1 METKLTTSSS
11 EKIGRITI
19 NDNSLTAAGELIF
32 ELVDARTIRATHTFV
47 NEDYRGLG
55 IAAKLVDALIE
66 YCTAEGLNIIPVCS
80 YVEKLAQRDERLKK
94 LVKQG

>member
-11 EKIGRITI
+11 ERIGRITI
-19 NDNSLTAAGELIF
+19 NDKALLAGELIF
-32 ELVDARTIRATHTFV
+32 ELVDAHTIRATHTFV

-66 YCTAEGLNIIPVCS
+66 YCTAEGLTIIPICS
-80 YVEKLAQRDERLKK
+80 YVVKLAQRDERLKK
-94 LVKQG
+94 LVKQD